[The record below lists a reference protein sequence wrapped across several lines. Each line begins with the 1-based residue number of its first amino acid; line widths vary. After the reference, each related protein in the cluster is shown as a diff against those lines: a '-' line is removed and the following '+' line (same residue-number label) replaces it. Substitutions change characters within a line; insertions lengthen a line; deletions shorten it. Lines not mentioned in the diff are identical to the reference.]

1 MIRPYTVGS
10 MSSGTTDTE
19 SGARALRSVLAS
31 PWARRTWRD
40 LGFTVLSAGLNLLP
54 LLVMALP
61 WTFFYDVPISLPAV
75 LTCMFV
81 SVAAAV
87 ALCPWLTVLRRACF
101 YEVLGVRIPR
111 PPTLERSPDSSGG
124 VWSALRDRLRS
135 PRTWRQ
141 ACYHLVV
148 GPAVNLLG
156 LLGGLL
162 WAAALIGLAT
172 SAVLALFTA
181 VGVFRYAGQRVWDG
195 AEIWIVLLSVVLV
208 YLSPW
213 IVSAAVRMDTRA
225 AADLLGPSRAEKLA
239 QRVAK
244 LTESRA
250 ATVDAADA
258 ERRRIERDLHDGAQ
272 QRLVSLAM
280 NLGLA
285 RATLADEL
293 SEPAR
298 RALQEAHEEAKE
310 ALTELRE
317 LVRGLHPVVLEDRG
331 LDAALT
337 GIAARSPVPVR
348 LSCGRAAPGLAHGG
362 GRRVLHRLRGPGQ
375 REQARPG
382 HGGASGRAPGRHGAA
397 DHGNGRRDRRRGR
410 EPGHRPDRP
419 GAAGRIG
426 GRQLR
431 DQQPARRTD
440 DD

>member
-1 MIRPYTVGS
+1 
-10 MSSGTTDTE
+10 MSSGITDTA

-61 WTFFYDVPISLPAV
+61 WTFYVPISLLAV

-162 WAAALIGLAT
+162 WVAALIG
-172 SAVLALFTA
+172 
-181 VGVFRYAGQRVWDG
+181 
-195 AEIWIVLLSVVLV
+195 VVLV
-208 YLSPW
+208 YVSPW

-239 QRVAK
+239 QRVAN

-285 RATLADEL
+285 RATLAHEL

-298 RALQEAHEEAKE
+298 RALQEAHEEVKE

-348 LSCGRAAPGLAHGG
+348 LSVDVPRRVSPTVEAVGYFILSEALANVNKHARATAVQVDVRLDGLMLRISVTDDGIGGADAGRGTGLTGLAQRAASVDGSFGISSPLGG
-362 GRRVLHRLRGPGQ
+362 PTTIKVDLPCEL
-375 REQARPG
+375 
-382 HGGASGRAPGRHGAA
+382 
-397 DHGNGRRDRRRGR
+397 
-410 EPGHRPDRP
+410 
-419 GAAGRIG
+419 
-426 GRQLR
+426 
-431 DQQPARRTD
+431 
-440 DD
+440 

>member
-1 MIRPYTVGS
+1 

-19 SGARALRSVLAS
+19 SGARGLGSVLAS

-61 WTFFYDVPISLPAV
+61 WTWTFYVPISLPAV

-87 ALCPWLTVLRRACF
+87 ALCPWLTVPRRACF
-101 YEVLGVRIPR
+101 HEVLGVRIPR

-141 ACYHLVV
+141 ARYHLVV

-172 SAVLALFTA
+172 SAVLALCTA

-195 AEIWIVLLSVVLV
+195 AEIWFVLLSVVLV

-239 QRVAK
+239 QRVAN

-285 RATLADEL
+285 RATLAHEL
-293 SEPAR
+293 SERAR
-298 RALQEAHEEAKE
+298 QALHEAHEEAKE
-310 ALTELRE
+310 ALIELRE

-348 LSCGRAAPGLAHGG
+348 LSVDVPR
-362 GRRVLHRLRGPGQ
+362 
-375 REQARPG
+375 
-382 HGGASGRAPGRHGAA
+382 
-397 DHGNGRRDRRRGR
+397 
-410 EPGHRPDRP
+410 
-419 GAAGRIG
+419 
-426 GRQLR
+426 
-431 DQQPARRTD
+431 
-440 DD
+440 

>member
-1 MIRPYTVGS
+1 

-19 SGARALRSVLAS
+19 LGARGLRSVLAS

-61 WTFFYDVPISLPAV
+61 WTWTFYVPISLLAV
-75 LTCMFV
+75 LTCLFV

-87 ALCPWLTVLRRACF
+87 ALCPWLTVPRRACF

-124 VWSALRDRLRS
+124 GWSALRDRLRS

-148 GPAVNLLG
+148 GPTVNVLG
-156 LLGGLL
+156 VLGGLL

-172 SAVLALFTA
+172 SAVLALCTA

-195 AEIWIVLLSVVLV
+195 AEIWFVLLSVVLMCV
-208 YLSPW
+208 SPW

-239 QRVAK
+239 QRVAN

-250 ATVDAADA
+250 ATVDAADT

-285 RATLADEL
+285 RANLTDLP
-293 SEPAR
+293 EPAR
-298 RALQEAHEEAKE
+298 LAIAEAHEEAKE
-310 ALTELRE
+310 ALTELRN
-317 LVRGLHPVVLEDRG
+317 LVRALHPAVLDDRG
-331 LDAALT
+331 LDAPLS
-337 GIAARSPVPVR
+337 GIAARAPLPVTLTVEVTQRASPTV
-348 LSCGRAAPGLAHGG
+348 
-362 GRRVLHRLRGPGQ
+362 
-375 REQARPG
+375 
-382 HGGASGRAPGRHGAA
+382 
-397 DHGNGRRDRRRGR
+397 
-410 EPGHRPDRP
+410 
-419 GAAGRIG
+419 
-426 GRQLR
+426 
-431 DQQPARRTD
+431 
-440 DD
+440 

>member
-1 MIRPYTVGS
+1 

-19 SGARALRSVLAS
+19 SGARGLRSVLAS

-61 WTFFYDVPISLPAV
+61 WTWTFYVPISLPAV

-87 ALCPWLTVLRRACF
+87 ALCPWLTVPRRACF

-172 SAVLALFTA
+172 SAVLALCTA

-195 AEIWIVLLSVVLV
+195 AEIWFVLLSVVLV

-239 QRVAK
+239 QRVAN

-250 ATVDAADA
+250 ATVDAADT

-285 RATLADEL
+285 RATLAREL

-298 RALQEAHEEAKE
+298 QALQEAHEEAKE

-348 LSCGRAAPGLAHGG
+348 LSVDVPRRVSPTVEAVGYFIVSEALANVNKHARATAVQVDVRLDGLMLRISITDDGIGGADAGRGTGLTGLAQRAASVDGSFGISSPPG
-362 GRRVLHRLRGPGQ
+362 GPTTIKVDLPC
-375 REQARPG
+375 E
-382 HGGASGRAPGRHGAA
+382 
-397 DHGNGRRDRRRGR
+397 
-410 EPGHRPDRP
+410 
-419 GAAGRIG
+419 
-426 GRQLR
+426 L
-431 DQQPARRTD
+431 
-440 DD
+440 

>member
-1 MIRPYTVGS
+1 
-10 MSSGTTDTE
+10 MSSGITHTE
-19 SGARALRSVLAS
+19 TRARALRSVLAG
-31 PWARRTWRD
+31 PWGRRAWRD

-61 WTFFYDVPISLPAV
+61 WILFPPISFLAV
-75 LTCMFV
+75 LTCAFV

-87 ALCPWLTVLRRACF
+87 ALCPWLTVLRRGCF
-101 YEVLGVRIPR
+101 YEVLGVRIPK
-111 PPTLERSPDSSGG
+111 PPTIERSPESSGG
-124 VWSALRDRLRS
+124 VWSALRDHLRS

-156 LLGGLL
+156 LLGALAWG
-162 WAAALIGLAT
+162 AALTYLAT
-172 SAVLALFTA
+172 SAVFWVL
-181 VGVFRYAGQRVWDG
+181 VHVFGMTERLVWAG
-195 AEIWIVLLSVVLV
+195 AELWIVLLCAILV
-208 YLSPW
+208 YLGPW
-213 IVSAAVRMDTRA
+213 IVSVAVRVDARA
-225 AADLLGPSRAEKLA
+225 ASELLGPSRAEQLA

-250 ATVDAADA
+250 GALDAADV

-331 LDAALT
+331 LDAALS

-348 LSCGRAAPGLAHGG
+348 LTVDVPRRVSSTVEAVGYFIVSEALANANKHARATAVQVDVRLDGTVLRITVTDDGIGGAQASRGTGLTGLAQRAASVDGSFGISSPLGG
-362 GRRVLHRLRGPGQ
+362 PTTIKVDLPC
-375 REQARPG
+375 
-382 HGGASGRAPGRHGAA
+382 
-397 DHGNGRRDRRRGR
+397 
-410 EPGHRPDRP
+410 EP
-419 GAAGRIG
+419 
-426 GRQLR
+426 
-431 DQQPARRTD
+431 
-440 DD
+440 